1 MQLKEYFSQAQQLQ
15 LSDTEKLFL
24 LEKISKNKTSPQI
37 SKKFRFATQYAY
49 ASMAALIFVVI
60 LWIFVVPQNTLT
72 DHILFW
78 KESSFPI
85 NGVAADQIGK
95 IVKINGEF
103 MIENA
108 SQTQT
113 SLVFFDGDKIILKPG
128 TVMSFELDEG
138 KGEIIW
144 PAVFV
149 VSKLS
154 GTYHINLLQGN
165 FFQFDGDKNNYDF
178 LIETED
184 FNIHSDAGDDK
195 DFSLQIL
202 KTEEKTYI
210 KNNGSSL
217 LVQKKKEEKDKIL
230 TQNTQTLASDQLLSL
245 QKDNDILLLEN
256 KTDFV
261 QLLAQNNLSYTR
273 DFSSFEAEIATKDW
287 SIQNTL
293 PTGWESTETTPIT
306 DIPQLSLAQ
315 VSQEL
320 ASLQKEGSTSISLEQ
335 SQKAQEALNYLGDN
349 KKIPTEDQ
357 LSTISAALNPGFLYD
372 EMREIYSAYHLDL
385 GSAVQTA
392 VLQKFSSKLL
402 WIAKT
407 FGVEIWTINLS
418 FAEMERALQTL
429 STGLD
434 AYHLPPSKTDQID
447 LLVQWFHLFQQ
458 EDFAQSR
465 EDFSSARPLLR
476 FH

>member
-1 MQLKEYFSQAQQLQ
+1 MQLKEYFYQAQQLQ

-37 SKKFRFATQYAY
+37 SKKFRFATQYIY

-60 LWIFVVPQNTLT
+60 LWIFIVPQNTLT

-108 SQTQT
+108 HQTQT
-113 SLVFFDGDKIILKPG
+113 SLSLFDGDKIILKPG

-138 KGEIIW
+138 KGEIIG
-144 PAVFV
+144 PAVFI
-149 VSKLS
+149 VSKLP
-154 GTYHINLLQGN
+154 GAYHINLLQGN
-165 FFQFDGDKNNYDF
+165 FLQFDSEKNNFDF

-184 FNIHSDAGDDK
+184 FNIQSDAGESK
-195 DFSLQIL
+195 EFSLQIL

-217 LVQKKKEEKDKIL
+217 IVQKKKEEGDKNL
-230 TQNTQTLASDQLLSL
+230 TQETQTLESDQLLSL

-273 DFSSFEAEIATKDW
+273 DFSSFDPEITTKTW

-293 PTGWESTETTPIT
+293 PTWGESNEATSIT
-306 DIPQLSLAQ
+306 DMPQLSLAE

-320 ASLQKEGSTSISLEQ
+320 ASLQKEGSSSISSEQ
-335 SQKAQEALNYLGDN
+335 TQKAQEALNYLGDS

-372 EMREIYSAYHLDL
+372 EMKEIYSAHYLDL
-385 GSAVQTA
+385 GGAVQTA

-407 FGVEIWTINLS
+407 FGVELWSFKLS
-418 FAEMERALQTL
+418 FVEMERALEIL

-447 LLVQWFHLFQQ
+447 LLIQWFQLFQQ

-465 EDFSSARPLLR
+465 EDFSTTRTQLR